1 MTVIRNITLDD
12 APAICE
18 ISSQEMGYD
27 CDLELVKRK
36 IQRLD
41 LTREAVFV
49 AEEESQVLGFIHIE
63 RYEVLYFESMAN
75 ILGLAVR
82 KDFQNKG
89 LGKTLLLTAENWA
102 RENGISLMRL
112 NSGISRRNAHGFYEH
127 LGYTSEKEQ
136 KRFLKKLE

>member
-1 MTVIRNITLDD
+1 MTVIRKITLDD

-49 AEEESQVLGFIHIE
+49 AEEESQVLGFIHVE

-82 KDFQNKG
+82 KDFQKKG
-89 LGKTLLLTAENWA
+89 LGKSLLLTAENWA